1 MLMSS
6 QPKTYLTPEEY
17 LAIERQAETKSE
29 YFDGEMF
36 PLRGMGKPHD
46 AFAMVGAS
54 RKHNLISANIIAT
67 IVPLLRDKP
76 CELYPSGMRVRVSA
90 TGLYTYPHVVV
101 ACGEPK
107 FDDDYFDTLL
117 NPTLIVEVLSPST
130 ASYDRTKKFGYYRK
144 IESLAEYLLVAQDE
158 HKIEQYVKQ
167 PDQRWLLSDISLLES
182 TVELISIQCTLKLA
196 DVYAKV
202 ELTEGRA

>member
-1 MLMSS
+1 MSS

-17 LAIERQAETKSE
+17 LAIERQAEYKSE
-29 YFDGEMF
+29 YLAGEV
-36 PLRGMGKPHD
+36 
-46 AFAMVGAS
+46 FAMVGAS
-54 RKHNLISANIIAT
+54 REHNLITVNISTA
-67 IVPLLRDKP
+67 LAQQLKDRP
-76 CELYPSGMRVRVSA
+76 CEVYSSDMRVGVSA
-90 TGLYTYPHVVV
+90 ADLYTYPDVVV
-101 ACGEPK
+101 ACNEPK

-158 HKIEQYVKQ
+158 YKVEQYVKQ
-167 PDQRWLLSDISLLES
+167 PDGRWLLSDISSLAG
-182 TVELISIQCTLKLA
+182 TVELDSIQCMLKLA

>member
-1 MLMSS
+1 MSS

-17 LAIERQAETKSE
+17 LATERQAEYKSE
-29 YFDGEMF
+29 YLAGEV
-36 PLRGMGKPHD
+36 
-46 AFAMVGAS
+46 FAMVGAS
-54 RKHNLISANIIAT
+54 RKHNLIAVNILAG
-67 IVPLLRDKP
+67 LGQQLRDKP
-76 CELYPSGMRVRVSA
+76 SEVYTSNMRLRVPA
-90 TGLYTYPHVVV
+90 IDLYTYPDVVV
-101 ACGEPK
+101 ACNEPK

-117 NPTLIVEVLSPST
+117 NPILIVEVLSPST

-158 HKIEQYVKQ
+158 HKIEHYVKQ
-167 PDQRWLLSDISLLES
+167 PDERWLLSDISSLEAK
-182 TVELISIQCTLKLA
+182 VELVSIQCTLNLA

>member
-1 MLMSS
+1 MSS

-29 YFDGEMF
+29 YFNGEMF

-67 IVPLLRDKP
+67 LVTQLRDRP
-76 CELYPSGMRVRVSA
+76 CELYPSDMRVRVPA
-90 TGLYTYPHVVV
+90 TGLYTYPDVVV
-101 ACGEPK
+101 ACSEPN
-107 FDDDYFDTLL
+107 FEDNYFDTLL

-130 ASYDRTKKFGYYRK
+130 ASYDRIKKFGYYRT
-144 IESLAEYLLVAQDE
+144 IASLSEYLLIAQDMY
-158 HKIEQYVKQ
+158 KVEQYVKQ
-167 PDQRWLLSDISLLES
+167 PDDRWLLSDISSLEER
-182 TVELISIQCTLKLA
+182 VELVSIQCTLNLA
-196 DVYAKV
+196 DVFAKV
-202 ELTEGRA
+202 ELD